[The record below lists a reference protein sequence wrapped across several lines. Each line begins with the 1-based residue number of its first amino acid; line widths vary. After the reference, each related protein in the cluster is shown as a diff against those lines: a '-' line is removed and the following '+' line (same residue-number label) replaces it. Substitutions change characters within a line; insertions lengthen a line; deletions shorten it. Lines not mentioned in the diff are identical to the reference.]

1 MADAKC
7 GKMETTREALLKAME
22 AYFNG
27 DTRRINHARQVTEYA
42 EGLLEPEGGDY
53 AVVMGAAVL
62 HDIGIPEAD
71 RKYGRTTGQYQELE
85 GPPIA
90 RSILA
95 ELGFDTG
102 QIEEICEIIA
112 HHHSPGK
119 ILTRNFSILYDAD
132 WLVNLK
138 DTYDITDR
146 KKLAR
151 IIDRV
156 FLTARGRE
164 KAKEIYL
171 PEGD

>member
-1 MADAKC
+1 
-7 GKMETTREALLKAME
+7 METIRKVLIKAME

-27 DTRRINHARQVTEYA
+27 DTRRIDHARQVTEYA

-53 AVVMGAAVL
+53 SVVMGAAVL
-62 HDIGIPEAD
+62 HDIGIPEAE
-71 RKYGRTTGQYQELE
+71 RKYGRSTGRYQEIE

-90 RSILA
+90 RSILT
-95 ELGFDTG
+95 ELDFTSG

-138 DTYDITDR
+138 DTYDITNR

-156 FLTARGRE
+156 FLTASGRE
-164 KAKEIYL
+164 KAREIYL
-171 PEGD
+171 PEGT

>member
-1 MADAKC
+1 
-7 GKMETTREALLKAME
+7 METTREALLKAME

-27 DTRRINHARQVTEYA
+27 DIRRINHARQVTEYA

-53 AVVMGAAVL
+53 SVVMGAAVL
-62 HDIGIPEAD
+62 HDIGIPEAA
-71 RKYGRTTGQYQELE
+71 RKYGRTTGRYQEME

-90 RSILA
+90 RPILA
-95 ELGFDTG
+95 KLGFATD

-112 HHHSPGK
+112 HHHTPGK

-138 DTYDITDR
+138 DTYDIADR

-156 FLTARGRE
+156 FLTASGRA

-171 PEGD
+171 PKDD